1 MGLATLESTSRTH
14 PGTYASFNVSPRVIV
29 RPGFACRFLRA
40 LTAYRTDPGR
50 IVLEILE
57 NDEFLSMPEARSC
70 LEDLHA
76 EGVRIALDDVGS
88 GYSSLNRLRE
98 LRVVDKIKLDQ
109 AFVRGM
115 AVEPE
120 GMHFVAAM
128 LSLARGLHEG
138 LIVEGVETPEIMQ
151 ALGVIGVEDAQGYA
165 IARPMPAAA
174 LVEWL
179 ASWVPRPV
187 DRLPTSLLGAYAAHV
202 AIVDAFRA
210 LANQPLTFHWD
221 STLYDP
227 HVCSIGQFFDA
238 NGLHDTDYGKAHK
251 RFHAVMDQYT
261 TNPAIWEQAACDL
274 WRGLQRA
281 IKNEA
286 ATNIACRP
294 VPALRTSSCC
304 DTLARN
310 CSPLYGAI
318 QAARTPRL
326 AAPAFKRVC
335 TAVSP

>member
-1 MGLATLESTSRTH
+1 MTHASRASDYRADEFRTCNSTAYARMLAAGQVVNHYQPIVNLQTGKVVGAEILARLSNGSSAFILPETFLPSFNSQALDKLLFASLPMGLATLESTSRTH

-179 ASWVPRPV
+179 ASLGAQAGGPAADQPARRLCRACGDRGRLPRPGEPAADV
-187 DRLPTSLLGAYAAHV
+187 PLG
-202 AIVDAFRA
+202 
-210 LANQPLTFHWD
+210 Q
-221 STLYDP
+221 
-227 HVCSIGQFFDA
+227 
-238 NGLHDTDYGKAHK
+238 
-251 RFHAVMDQYT
+251 HAV
-261 TNPAIWEQAACDL
+261 
-274 WRGLQRA
+274 
-281 IKNEA
+281 
-286 ATNIACRP
+286 
-294 VPALRTSSCC
+294 
-304 DTLARN
+304 
-310 CSPLYGAI
+310 
-318 QAARTPRL
+318 
-326 AAPAFKRVC
+326 
-335 TAVSP
+335 